1 MFNCFQSGSL
11 VLDLTKAKSKRG
23 IFMKSFFFNANSSL
37 TLYYFF
43 PIPPPVFWQNNILW
57 SLSFDLFWQ
66 HMMYNMTP
74 ILLFFP
80 ETLAM
85 SGIIKI
91 HSQYLNVQQ
100 AWDKNVRNSNFLFQT
115 GKKQMLI
122 MRVTERKKGR
132 KESKDGGEKGREGSR
147 IVGRQAES
155 LLKNLLKE

>member
-132 KESKDGGEKGREGSR
+132 KESRYEHNRY
-147 IVGRQAES
+147 
-155 LLKNLLKE
+155 LLFLKAIEEVKLQKIKLPK